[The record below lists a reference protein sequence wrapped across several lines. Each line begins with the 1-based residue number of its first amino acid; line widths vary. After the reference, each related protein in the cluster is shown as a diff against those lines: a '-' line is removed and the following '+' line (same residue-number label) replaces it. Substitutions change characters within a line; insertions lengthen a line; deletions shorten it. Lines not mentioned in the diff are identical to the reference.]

1 MIYYLIYHFYNFRE
15 GYLLFFNKDKIKYFD
30 LIVAVIIS
38 FIGIELILNYK
49 NILSIIGTAAKI
61 LSPFILAFI
70 IAYMLNPIMVFLE
83 KKLNLKRGQSI
94 LVTYAFIVGVIVVF
108 SMVLLPK
115 IFSSVME
122 IIQNIP
128 AFTSE
133 AYKWMYNHNTSTMI
147 NSSEFIKNNAGTL
160 VQKFSSFTSNWLNIV
175 LSKTIS
181 FTSSLVNILFGLI
194 ISIYILSDKEK
205 FKSIAKNMTCI
216 TFKEKYSSYI
226 IDFFKN
232 VNNMISLY
240 IGTKAIDSLIIGV
253 ICFIGLILFKSPY
266 ALLISIIVT
275 ITNMIPYFGPF
286 IGMIPP
292 FIINL
297 FYDPK
302 RAVWILIFLVLLQQF
317 DAWFLEP
324 KLVGDKVGLSP
335 FLIIFGIT
343 VGGSLFGVWGMI
355 LASPIMAV
363 LKIYIGTWFENKV
376 RKFKEKEKSI
386 KV

>member
-1 MIYYLIYHFYNFRE
+1 MFL
-15 GYLLFFNKDKIKYFD
+15 NKDKIKYFD
-30 LIVAVIIS
+30 LIVALIIS

-49 NILSIIGTAAKI
+49 NILSIIDSAAKI
-61 LSPFILAFI
+61 LSPFVLAFI

-94 LVTYAFIVGVIVVF
+94 LITYVFIVGVIVVF
-108 SMVLLPK
+108 SMVVLPK

-128 AFTSE
+128 AFTTE
-133 AYKWMYNHNTSTMI
+133 FYKWMYSHTANTMI
-147 NSSEFIKNNAGTL
+147 NSSEFIKSNAGTL
-160 VQKFSSFTSNWLNIV
+160 IQKFGSFTSNWLNIV

-181 FTSSLVNILFGLI
+181 FTGSLVKILFGLI
-194 ISIYILSDKEK
+194 ISIYILADKEK
-205 FKSIAKNMTCI
+205 FKSIAKNMTRI

-240 IGTKAIDSLIIGV
+240 IGTKAIESLIIGLIGFV
-253 ICFIGLILFKSPY
+253 GLILLKSPY
-266 ALLISIIVT
+266 ALVISIIVG

-286 IGMIPP
+286 IGMMPP

-302 RAVWILIFLVLLQQF
+302 RAFWILLFLILLQQF
-317 DAWFLEP
+317 DSFFLEP
-324 KLVGDKVGLSP
+324 RLVGRKVGLSP
-335 FLIIFGIT
+335 FLVILGMT
-343 VGGSLFGVWGMI
+343 VGGSLFGIWGMI

-376 RKFKEKEKSI
+376 RKFNEKEKSI

>member
-1 MIYYLIYHFYNFRE
+1 MFL
-15 GYLLFFNKDKIKYFD
+15 NKDKIKYFD
-30 LIVAVIIS
+30 LIVAIIIS
-38 FIGIELILNYK
+38 FICIELILNYK

-70 IAYMLNPIMVFLE
+70 IAYILNPIMVFLE
-83 KKLNLKRGQSI
+83 KKLSLKRGQSI
-94 LVTYAFIVGVIVVF
+94 LITYAFIVGVVTIF
-108 SMVLLPK
+108 SMVLVPK
-115 IFSSVME
+115 IFSSVMD
-122 IIQNIP
+122 IIQSIP
-128 AFTSE
+128 SFTSE
-133 AYKWMYNHNTSTMI
+133 VYKWIYSHDASNLL
-147 NSSEFIKNNAGTL
+147 NSGDFVKNNAGAL

-205 FKSIAKNMTCI
+205 FKSIAKNITYV
-216 TFKEKYSSYI
+216 TFKEKYSSFI

-253 ICFIGLILFKSPY
+253 ICFVGLILFKSPY
-266 ALLISIIVT
+266 VLLISIIVT

-302 RAVWILIFLVLLQQF
+302 RALWILLFLILLQQF

-335 FLIIFGIT
+335 FLIILGIT

-363 LKIYIGTWFENKV
+363 LKIYVGTWFENKV

>member
-1 MIYYLIYHFYNFRE
+1 M
-15 GYLLFFNKDKIKYFD
+15 FFNKEKIKYFD
-30 LIVAVIIS
+30 LIVAIIIA

-49 NILSIIGTAAKI
+49 SILSIIVSATKI
-61 LSPFILAFI
+61 LSSFILAFI
-70 IAYMLNPIMVFLE
+70 IAYILNPIMVFLE
-83 KKLNLKRGQSI
+83 KKLKLKRGQSI
-94 LVTYAFIVGVIVVF
+94 LITYAFIVGTMVVF
-108 SMVLLPK
+108 SIVVLPK
-115 IFSSVME
+115 IFTSVMD

-128 AFTSE
+128 SFTSE
-133 AYKWMYNHNTSTMI
+133 VYKWMYSHKASTLI

-205 FKSIAKNMTCI
+205 FKSIAKNLTRI
-216 TFKEKYSSYI
+216 TFKEKYASYVI
-226 IDFFKN
+226 NFLKN

-253 ICFIGLILFKSPY
+253 ICFIGLIIFKSPY
-266 ALLISIIVT
+266 ALLISIIVA

-302 RAVWILIFLVLLQQF
+302 RAVWILVFLVLLQQF

-335 FLIIFGIT
+335 FLIILGIT
-343 VGGSLFGVWGMI
+343 VGGSLFGVWGML

-376 RKFKEKEKSI
+376 KKMKDKEKAVEL
-386 KV
+386 

>member
-1 MIYYLIYHFYNFRE
+1 M
-15 GYLLFFNKDKIKYFD
+15 FFNKDKIKYFD
-30 LIVAVIIS
+30 LIVAIIIS
-38 FIGIELILNYK
+38 FVGIELILNYK

-94 LVTYAFIVGVIVVF
+94 LITYAFIIGVIVIF

-122 IIQNIP
+122 IIQNVP
-128 AFTSE
+128 DFTSE
-133 AYKWMYNHNTSTMI
+133 FYKWIYSHTASTMI
-147 NSSEFIKNNAGTL
+147 NSSDFIKSNAGTL
-160 VQKFSSFTSNWLNIV
+160 VKKFGSFTSNWLNII

-181 FTSSLVNILFGLI
+181 FTSSLVNILFGLV
-194 ISIYILSDKEK
+194 ISIYILADKEN
-205 FKSIAKNMTCI
+205 FKSIAKNLTCI

-232 VNNMISLY
+232 VNNIISLY
-240 IGTKAIDSLIIGV
+240 IGTKVIESLIIGLIGFV
-253 ICFIGLILFKSPY
+253 GLILFKSPY
-266 ALLISIIVT
+266 ALLISIIVA

-302 RAVWILIFLVLLQQF
+302 KAFWILLFLILLQQF
-317 DAWFLEP
+317 DSLYLEP
-324 KLVGDKVGLSP
+324 KLVGGKIGLSP
-335 FLIIFGIT
+335 FLIILGIT
-343 VGGSLFGVWGMI
+343 VGGSLFGIWGMI

-376 RKFKEKEKSI
+376 RKFNDKEKSI